1 MAANSYPIDCWLLL
15 SVFCC
20 FVLSSEPMLLY
31 TFRGINDMPST
42 PSTDTDTIN
51 VSLLLRGR
59 THVTELVFSLNA
71 ASNDDDDGDKL
82 SQHIRFFCYRQRM
95 FGRQQYALQR
105 NAVKSGEN
113 IILGCLFRQLWGL
126 TRMASRCAFSTFDF
140 LYHNKGRERTW
151 TSTQQTIK
159 YTLNE

>member
-20 FVLSSEPMLLY
+20 FVFSSEPMLLY
-31 TFRGINDMPST
+31 TFRGINDMPT
-42 PSTDTDTIN
+42 PSMYPFCF
-51 VSLLLRGR
+51 VRR

-105 NAVKSGEN
+105 NAVNSGEN

-159 YTLNE
+159 YTFNE